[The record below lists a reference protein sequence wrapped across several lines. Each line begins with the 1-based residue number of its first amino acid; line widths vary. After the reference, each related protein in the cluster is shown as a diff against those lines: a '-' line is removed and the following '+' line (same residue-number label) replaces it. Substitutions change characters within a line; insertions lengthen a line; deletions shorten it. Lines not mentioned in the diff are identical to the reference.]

1 MMDRQ
6 AGVFNRVV
14 SGSGRKA
21 AVSVT
26 DTNWGY
32 IIRPGENALM
42 RAAYGEMAASFAGV
56 LLGMGAYGLWLLP
69 NATDAADLLPFRIAG
84 TVVFFVTAALL
95 YLIARRGLCYEV
107 HVDLQRRVLRT
118 ARRNRH
124 GRATPI
130 RSVPIAEIES
140 VYLQR
145 AQASFMRNQLCV
157 RIAGE
162 RGQTQVAVGS
172 EAELAPILQRMT
184 PDLRKQ
190 AEEIAR
196 PERVQPVFKPRVR
209 SAFAAR

>member
-84 TVVFFVTAALL
+84 TVVFFVTAALAL
-95 YLIARRGLCYEV
+95 PDCAS
-107 HVDLQRRVLRT
+107 
-118 ARRNRH
+118 
-124 GRATPI
+124 RA
-130 RSVPIAEIES
+130 
-140 VYLQR
+140 L
-145 AQASFMRNQLCV
+145 L
-157 RIAGE
+157 
-162 RGQTQVAVGS
+162 
-172 EAELAPILQRMT
+172 
-184 PDLRKQ
+184 
-190 AEEIAR
+190 
-196 PERVQPVFKPRVR
+196 
-209 SAFAAR
+209 